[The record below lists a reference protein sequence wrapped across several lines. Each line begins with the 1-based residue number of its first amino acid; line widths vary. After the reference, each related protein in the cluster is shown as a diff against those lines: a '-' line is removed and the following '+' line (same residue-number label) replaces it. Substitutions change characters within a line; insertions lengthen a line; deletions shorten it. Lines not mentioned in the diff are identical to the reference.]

1 MKSTKIVK
9 AEGTCKALNINDNCN
24 CNIENFNQDSNK
36 STDNKSIL
44 SNILDCFSFR
54 FISWYLLGIIIIY
67 LVYIYIIKK

>member
-36 STDNKSIL
+36 LINNSIL
-44 SNILDCFSFR
+44 SSIIECFSFR